1 MLPCGQLFYDNH
13 SVQVWIHRLPWSYE
27 LKHKNSSMSSKETHF
42 SFKWTPFD
50 SGIEALSAA
59 RSQTTMNTPGTTA
72 SLSMSTTASTTRSEM
87 RIMRSESVENTKK
100 TLSHNMLSLQKNLF
114 PRLWCQG
121 ATKTRLKTARIVA
134 SPRTHKPIELIFVC
148 QTWGPYQP
156 KFVFFSNPQTT
167 TN

>member
-100 TLSHNMLSLQKNLF
+100 NVFAQYAFPPKKLVSTPVVPGSYKNPTKNCKNRCQSTHTQANRVDFCLSNVRTLS
-114 PRLWCQG
+114 
-121 ATKTRLKTARIVA
+121 A
-134 SPRTHKPIELIFVC
+134 
-148 QTWGPYQP
+148 
-156 KFVFFSNPQTT
+156 
-167 TN
+167 